1 MNYYTMP
8 IKLGEITKGKHLSG
22 QVDIRESIHQ
32 NINLILRTF
41 TLSYRFD
48 PSFGCVM
55 NKYQAATPPQNIPER
70 MWREKM
76 REDIQNNLKDMLQ
89 RYETRIN
96 VKDVFIDMRKPS
108 RGDKAIVNV
117 RVQIIGNM
125 TLGRREKFNY
135 PDSEVSE
142 EAMEVLPLMIPVGK
156 LNS

>member
-1 MNYYTMP
+1 MDYYAIP
-8 IKLGEITKGKHLSG
+8 IKLGEITRGKHLVG
-22 QVDIRESIHQ
+22 HVDVRNSIHQ

-41 TLSYRFD
+41 SLSYRFD
-48 PSFGCVM
+48 PTFGCVM
-55 NKYQAATPPQNIPER
+55 NKYQAATPPQNMPER
-70 MWREKM
+70 IWREKM

-96 VKDVFIDMRKPS
+96 VKDVFIDMRKPT

-117 RVQIIGNM
+117 KVQITGNL

-156 LNS
+156 LNN